1 MTILIS
7 GGDSFTFGNELGD
20 CDGLNPSIKTW
31 SALLA
36 KEFSMKYCC
45 TAWGGYS
52 NASIARSVINA
63 CENFKKHDLAVA
75 VMWSFP
81 NRYEFKFVYDTK
93 QRMGKWGNINPW
105 TTEKDDNV
113 ILNAFHNASNNI
125 FKAQKKNIQNAQETG
140 VAEFAEVFTKH
151 VAGTEYW
158 EMYTTYKEIVF
169 LQDWLEKRN
178 IPYLFTYVDG
188 ILFNND
194 TLIKPDRTIKTLW
207 SSINFDNW
215 YRFDEELGFYHWA
228 KKEKFP
234 FATTHPLE
242 PAHEE
247 FKKQILY
254 LATELLT

>member
-1 MTILIS
+1 MTVLIS
-7 GGDSFTFGNELGD
+7 GGDSFTFGNELAD
-20 CDGLNPSIKTW
+20 CDDLNPSIKTW

-52 NASIARSVINA
+52 NSSIARSVINA
-63 CENFKKHDLAVA
+63 CENFKKHDIAVA

-113 ILNAFHNASNNI
+113 ILNAFHNASNKI
-125 FKAQKKNIQNAQETG
+125 FKAQKKNIQNAHETG

-151 VAGTEYW
+151 VASTGYW

-169 LQDWLEKRN
+169 LQDWLDSRD

-207 SSINFDNW
+207 SSINLDNW
-215 YRFDEELGFYHWA
+215 YRFDDELGFYHWA

-247 FKKQILY
+247 FKNRILY
-254 LATELLT
+254 LATELFT